1 MIRVTA
7 AIALADDEIV
17 ERFLRS
23 PGPGGQNVNKV
34 ETAVQL
40 RFDARKSPALSAAV
54 FRRLKA
60 LAGRRMT
67 QDGVLVL
74 TANNSRSQDRN
85 RKDAVARLVAMI
97 RDAAVPPKPRRA
109 TKPTLGSKRRR
120 LENKR
125 QRGAVKTTGRGPA
138 PTISG

>member
-7 AIALADDEIV
+7 AIILADNEI
-17 ERFLRS
+17 EESFIRS

-40 RFDARKSPALSAAV
+40 RFDAAHSPALSEAV

-67 QDGVLVL
+67 RGGVIVL
-74 TANNSRSQDRN
+74 TARRFRAREAN
-85 RKDAVARLVAMI
+85 RKDAIERLVELI
-97 RDAAVPPKPRRA
+97 RRAAVAPKKRRP

-125 QRGAVKTTGRGPA
+125 RRAVVKNTRATPGPDD
-138 PTISG
+138 

>member
-1 MIRVTA
+1 MIRVTV

-109 TKPTLGSKRRR
+109 TKPTLGSKRRW

-125 QRGAVKTTGRGPA
+125 QRGAVKNNRSRPGPDD
-138 PTISG
+138 

>member
-1 MIRVTA
+1 MISVTDT
-7 AIALADDEIV
+7 ISLADDEIE

-125 QRGAVKTTGRGPA
+125 QRGAVKNNRSRPGPDD
-138 PTISG
+138 

>member
-40 RFDARKSPALSAAV
+40 RFDARKSPALSATV

-125 QRGAVKTTGRGPA
+125 QRGTVKNNRSRPGPDD
-138 PTISG
+138 

>member
-1 MIRVTA
+1 MIPVTP
-7 AIALADDEIV
+7 AITLADNEI
-17 ERFLRS
+17 EESFIRA

-40 RFDARKSPALSAAV
+40 RFDARNSPALNEAV

-67 QDGVLVL
+67 LDGILVL

-85 RKDAVARLVAMI
+85 RRDALERLVDLIRRAAVA
-97 RDAAVPPKPRRA
+97 PKRRRP
-109 TKPTLGSKRRR
+109 TKPTQASKYRR
-120 LENKR
+120 LEAKHW
-125 QRGAVKTTGRGPA
+125 RGAVKKGRGKPG
-138 PTISG
+138 PED